1 MLPQLWQS
9 AASMIA
15 SLLTGLVQNLP
26 QILAAGF
33 DLVVSLISGLWER
46 PSLGTAAGQ
55 AARKIWDA
63 VKISTWK
70 GYYQRLING
79 IGAMAGALWD
89 AAVNIAKSALNAI
102 ESFFLA
108 LRLLQR

>member
-33 DLVVSLISGLWER
+33 DLVVSLISILMNACKPWHCGR
-46 PSLGTAAGQ
+46 AGNPQ
-55 AARKIWDA
+55 NMDA
-63 VKISTWK
+63 VKNIDWLQLGKDIIS
-70 GYYQRLING
+70 GLING

-89 AAVNIAKSALNAI
+89 AAVNIAKIGPERN
-102 ESFFLA
+102 
-108 LRLLQR
+108 